1 VCTGTYGSIKMRLR
15 HAGILFTYQYQYMFR
30 HPAVKYQY
38 WYVQVLAKTLSIPVP
53 AGTGVSEGRYQYL
66 SAVQASARRVGLS
79 RLWDWILSVMA
90 LSLVPW
96 R

>member
-1 VCTGTYGSIKMRLR
+1 MS
-15 HAGILFTYQYQYMFR
+15 LF
-30 HPAVKYQY
+30 
-38 WYVQVLAKTLSIPVP
+38 I
-53 AGTGVSEGRYQYL
+53 
-66 SAVQASARRVGLS
+66 QASARRVGLS